1 MRSPS
6 KRTLL
11 RSAAVLGA
19 VALGPVLLAAPSF
32 HVAVAHAQGQMAVV
46 FVDTDKVIA
55 DIDEGKNAHILLV
68 AEQEKRQ
75 KEITTLETQLKKLQ
89 DDLEKQAKAFSKD
102 AIEKKAA
109 QYQQAAAEYQQ
120 IVVRYNKELQDKE
133 KELYDPIEKRVKE
146 LLREIA
152 LRDGYD
158 LILNKRSV
166 PYGRKDLDI
175 TEKAIQEYNKKHPA
189 VVKTAASAKPSASAK
204 PAPKPAPSVAPKM
217 P

>member
-1 MRSPS
+1 MRSRS
-6 KRTLL
+6 LL
-11 RSAAVLGA
+11 RASIAVVEA
-19 VALGPVLLAAPSF
+19 ALGLTPILFAAPGE
-32 HVAVAHAQGQMAVV
+32 AHAQQQMAVV
-46 FVDTDKVIA
+46 YVDTDKVIA
-55 DIDEGKNAHILLV
+55 DIDEGKQAHEALV
-68 AEQEKRQ
+68 KEQEKRQ
-75 KEITTLETQLKKLQ
+75 KEISALESKLKKLQ

-109 QYQQAAAEYQQ
+109 EYQQAAAEYQA

-133 KELYDPIEKRVKE
+133 KDLYDPIEKKVKD
-146 LLREIA
+146 LLRAIA

-175 TEKAIQEYNKKHPA
+175 TDKVITEYNKVNPVA
-189 VVKTAASAKPSASAK
+189 VKPGAK
-204 PAPKPAPSVAPKM
+204 PAASTKASDTPKKPAPSAAPKM